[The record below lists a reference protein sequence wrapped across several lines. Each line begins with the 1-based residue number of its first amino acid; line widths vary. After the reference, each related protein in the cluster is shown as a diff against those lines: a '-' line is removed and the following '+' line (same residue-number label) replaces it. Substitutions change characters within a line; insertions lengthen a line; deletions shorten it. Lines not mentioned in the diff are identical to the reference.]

1 MSNTNNAGT
10 GNTGSNNTGS
20 PLTNNLGKLGG
31 QLGVLLCLIGFVAL
45 FLGWN
50 GAASKNVIMA
60 QFPFLISGGLA
71 GVAIVV
77 IGAAM
82 LIVQNAREDRARLEA
97 TLERLVTAVEHSAGG
112 AAPRRASVSDGSM
125 VLAGLASYHRLD
137 CALPA
142 AREEAHLLPLDDAIA
157 RGIEPCR
164 VCRPPAM
171 APPTSQPTY
180 T

>member
-1 MSNTNNAGT
+1 MSNTQGTSSTGTNAGASS
-10 GNTGSNNTGS
+10 GGG
-20 PLTNNLGKLGG
+20 LTNNLGKLGG
-31 QLGVLLCLIGFVAL
+31 QLGVLLCLLGFIAL

-71 GVAIVV
+71 GLAIVV

-97 TLERLVTAVEHSAGG
+97 TLERLITAVEHNAGG

-137 CALPA
+137 CSLPA

-171 APPTSQPTY
+171 EQQSQPIY

>member
-1 MSNTNNAGT
+1 MSNTNNVGT
-10 GNTGSNNTGS
+10 GNTGTNNAAS
-20 PLTNNLGKLGG
+20 ALTNNLGKLGG
-31 QLGVLLCLIGFVAL
+31 QLGVLLCLIGFIAL

-71 GVAIVV
+71 GLAIVV
-77 IGAAM
+77 IGASM

-97 TLERLVTAVEHSAGG
+97 TLERLITAVEHNAGG

-137 CALPA
+137 CTLPA
-142 AREEAHLLPLDDAIA
+142 AREEAHLLSLDDAIA

-171 APPTSQPTY
+171 AQPTY

>member
-1 MSNTNNAGT
+1 MTTAPATSSSAVST
-10 GNTGSNNTGS
+10 GGSAASSGAAYG
-20 PLTNNLGKLGG
+20 LGKLGG
-31 QLGVLLCLIGFVAL
+31 QLGVLLCVLGFIGM

-60 QFPFLISGGLA
+60 QFPFLISGGLV
-71 GVAIVV
+71 GLAIVV

-97 TLERLVTAVEHSAGG
+97 TLERLITAVEHGSGGSSAR
-112 AAPRRASVSDGSM
+112 PASVADGTM

-142 AREEAHLLPLDDAIA
+142 AREEAHLMPLDDAIS
-157 RGIEPCR
+157 RGIEACR

-171 APPTSQPTY
+171 AHPTY

>member
-1 MSNTNNAGT
+1 MTTASV
-10 GNTGSNNTGS
+10 TGSTTAPSGGS
-20 PLTNNLGKLGG
+20 QAGSSSGSAYGLGKLGG
-31 QLGVLLCLIGFVAL
+31 QLGVLLCVLGFVGM

-60 QFPFLISGGLA
+60 QFPFLISGGLV
-71 GVAIVV
+71 GLAIVV

-97 TLERLVTAVEHSAGG
+97 TLERLITAVEHGG
-112 AAPRRASVSDGSM
+112 GGTPARQASVADGTM

-137 CALPA
+137 CTLPA
-142 AREEAHLLPLDDAIA
+142 AREEAHLMPIDDAIS
-157 RGIEPCR
+157 RGIEACR

-171 APPTSQPTY
+171 AQPTY

>member
-1 MSNTNNAGT
+1 MSNTDNAGT
-10 GNTGSNNTGS
+10 GTPRSSSTGS

-31 QLGVLLCLIGFVAL
+31 QLGVLLCLIGFIAL

-71 GVAIVV
+71 GLAIVV

-82 LIVQNAREDRARLEA
+82 LIVQNAREDQARLEA
-97 TLERLVTAVEHSAGG
+97 TLERLITAVEHSAGG
-112 AAPRRASVSDGSM
+112 APRRASVSDGSM

-137 CALPA
+137 CSLPA
-142 AREEAHLLPLDDAIA
+142 AREEAHLLSLDDALA

-171 APPTSQPTY
+171 ARPTY

>member
-1 MSNTNNAGT
+1 MSNTNNTGAGGT
-10 GNTGSNNTGS
+10 GTSNSTGS

-31 QLGVLLCLIGFVAL
+31 QLGVLLCLIGFIGI

-71 GVAIVV
+71 GLAIVV

-97 TLERLVTAVEHSAGG
+97 TLEPGDLLFVPAGTVHRFEGFTDDLAVWVFFYGPEGG
-112 AAPRRASVSDGSM
+112 ES
-125 VLAGLASYHRLD
+125 
-137 CALPA
+137 
-142 AREEAHLLPLDDAIA
+142 
-157 RGIEPCR
+157 EP
-164 VCRPPAM
+164 
-171 APPTSQPTY
+171 
-180 T
+180 

>member
-1 MSNTNNAGT
+1 MSNTNNVGT
-10 GNTGSNNTGS
+10 GNTGTNNAGS
-20 PLTNNLGKLGG
+20 ALTNNLGKLGG
-31 QLGVLLCLIGFVAL
+31 QLGVLLCLIGFIAL

-71 GVAIVV
+71 GLAIVV

-97 TLERLVTAVEHSAGG
+97 TLERLITAVEHNAGG

-137 CALPA
+137 CTLPA
-142 AREEAHLLPLDDAIA
+142 AREEAHLLSLDDALA

-171 APPTSQPTY
+171 AQPTY